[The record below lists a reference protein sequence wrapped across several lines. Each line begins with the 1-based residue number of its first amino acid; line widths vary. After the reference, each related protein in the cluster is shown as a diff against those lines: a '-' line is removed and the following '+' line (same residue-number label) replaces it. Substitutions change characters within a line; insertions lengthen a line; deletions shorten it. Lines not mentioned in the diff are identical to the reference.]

1 MTTFTNRQKMQ
12 CAQRETG
19 FRRRVYERRV
29 AEGKMDKRKADE
41 EIALMAEIAKD
52 YGAAAEQDDKAGRL
66 I

>member
-1 MTTFTNRQKMQ
+1 MPKFTNRQKMQ
-12 CAQRETG
+12 CAQREVG

-29 AEGKMDKRKADE
+29 QEGKMDRRKADE
-41 EIALMAEIAKD
+41 EIALMDEIAKD